1 MAKVKL
7 LKPRSIYC
15 CQACGHTETKWMGRC
30 PACQEWS
37 SLVEEVATAEPRRP
51 SATGVADG
59 GAPISIADVGDK
71 IGGARITAGIGEL
84 DRVLGGGL
92 VAGSIVLLGGD
103 PGVGKSTLLIQALAG
118 FAGAEP
124 DGGRVAPTDG
134 GRVAPTERGRVAPM
148 DGGRAAP
155 TDSGRV
161 DRTHVGSEG
170 AHPNSVRADHHVRP
184 AASARPAVLYAT
196 GEESVAQTA
205 MRARRVGAARD
216 SIAIVAETDVE
227 KILAHANAVKPAVLA
242 VDSIQTVFTPLLD
255 SIPGSLAQVRECA
268 GRLTQFA
275 KTTGTPTIV
284 VGHVTKDGALAGP
297 KTLEHLVDV
306 VLQLEGDGGPYR
318 ILRAHKNRFGS
329 TQEIGVFEMRGAGM
343 AEVANP
349 SAHLLAERPLGAPG
363 SVVVA
368 SADGARPLLVEIQ
381 ALVAPACAG
390 LGRRTAAGVDANRV
404 SLLLAVLAQR
414 AACDVLDR
422 DVFVNVAG
430 GLRLAEPAI
439 DLGIA
444 CAIASSARGRAI
456 DPRTVMFGEVG
467 LAGEIRAVTLC
478 EQRLAEAARLGF
490 SRALVP
496 IQNAKRLEDS
506 SGLELVVVDRL
517 QSAIAEL

>member
-1 MAKVKL
+1 MAKVKA
-7 LKPRSIYC
+7 LKPRTLYA
-15 CQACGHTETKWMGRC
+15 CQACGHVEPKWLGRC
-30 PACQEWS
+30 PACQEWN
-37 SLVEEVATAEPRRP
+37 SLIEEIGVAEPPRP

-59 GAPISIADVGDK
+59 AAPLSIALVNETL
-71 IGGARITAGIGEL
+71 GGPRRHSGIGEL

-92 VAGSIVLLGGD
+92 VAGSMVRLGGD

-118 FAGAEP
+118 LAGE
-124 DGGRVAPTDG
+124 
-134 GRVAPTERGRVAPM
+134 
-148 DGGRAAP
+148 
-155 TDSGRV
+155 
-161 DRTHVGSEG
+161 GS
-170 AHPNSVRADHHVRP
+170 
-184 AASARPAVLYAT
+184 VLYAT

-205 MRARRVGAARD
+205 MRARRVGAARQPI
-216 SIAIVAETDVE
+216 SIVAETDVE
-227 KILAHANAVKPAVLA
+227 KILAHARAASPAILA
-242 VDSIQTVFTPLLD
+242 VDSIQTVYTPILD

-268 GRLTQFA
+268 SRLTQFA

-381 ALVAPACAG
+381 ALVAPASAG
-390 LGRRTAAGVDANRV
+390 VGRRTAAGVDGNRV

-422 DVFVNVAG
+422 DIFVNVAG
-430 GLRLAEPAI
+430 GIRLAEPAI

-456 DPRTVMFGEVG
+456 DAHTVVFGEVG
-467 LAGEIRAVTLC
+467 LAGEVRAVTLC
-478 EQRLAEAARLGF
+478 EHRLAEAARLGF
-490 SRALVP
+490 TRAIVP
-496 IQNAKRLEDS
+496 AQNAKRLDRADAA
-506 SGLELVVVDRL
+506 GLELVPVDRL
-517 QSAIAEL
+517 TSALAEL

>member
-1 MAKVKL
+1 MAKAKL
-7 LKPRSIYC
+7 LKAPRSVYR
-15 CQACGHTETKWMGRC
+15 CQGCGHVEAKWLGRC

-37 SLVEEVATAEPRRP
+37 TLVEELESIAPTRM
-51 SATGVADG
+51 SAAGVADG
-59 GAPISIADVGDK
+59 GAPMSIADVSEAF
-71 IGGARITAGIGEL
+71 GGARTQSGIGEL

-118 FAGAEP
+118 FAGDRAQPDANARCDRAQP
-124 DGGRVAPTDG
+124 DGRGDRAQPDGRGD
-134 GRVAPTERGRVAPM
+134 RVQPGQ
-148 DGGRAAP
+148 G
-155 TDSGRV
+155 SG
-161 DRTHVGSEG
+161 
-170 AHPNSVRADHHVRP
+170 
-184 AASARPAVLYAT
+184 VLYAT

-216 SIAIVAETDVE
+216 SISIVAETDVE
-227 KILAHANAVKPAVLA
+227 KILAHAHALRPAVLA
-242 VDSIQTVFTPLLD
+242 VDSVQTIYTPLID

-268 GRLTQFA
+268 GRLMQFA

-284 VGHVTKDGALAGP
+284 VGHVTKDGGLAGP
-297 KTLEHLVDV
+297 KTLEHIVDV

-349 SAHLLAERPLGAPG
+349 SAHLLAERPVGAPG

-381 ALVAPACAG
+381 ALVAPASAG
-390 LGRRTAAGVDANRV
+390 LGRRTAAGVDGNRV

-430 GLRLAEPAI
+430 GVRLGEPAI

-456 DPRTVMFGEVG
+456 DPHTVMFGEVG

-490 SRALVP
+490 KRAIVP
-496 IQNAKRLEDS
+496 AQNARRLEDAA
-506 SGLELVVVDRL
+506 GLELVVVDRL
-517 QSAIAEL
+517 QTAIAEL

>member
-1 MAKVKL
+1 MAKVKA
-7 LKPRSIYC
+7 LKAPRSVYC
-15 CQACGHTETKWMGRC
+15 CQACGHTETKWLGRC
-30 PACQEWS
+30 PTCQEWN
-37 SLVEEVATAEPRRP
+37 SLVEEVESVAPARA
-51 SATGVADG
+51 SAAGVADG
-59 GAPISIADVGDK
+59 QAPMSIAEVGETF
-71 IGGARITAGIGEL
+71 GGVRTVSGIGEL

-118 FAGAEP
+118 LATAGA
-124 DGGRVAPTDG
+124 
-134 GRVAPTERGRVAPM
+134 
-148 DGGRAAP
+148 AAHKKAQ
-155 TDSGRV
+155 GQ
-161 DRTHVGSEG
+161 GI
-170 AHPNSVRADHHVRP
+170 
-184 AASARPAVLYAT
+184 LYAT

-205 MRARRVGAARD
+205 MRARRVGAARE
-216 SIAIVAETDVE
+216 SISIVAETDVE
-227 KILAHANAVKPAVLA
+227 KILAHANAIKPAVLA
-242 VDSIQTVFTPLLD
+242 VDSIQTVYTPILD

-284 VGHVTKDGALAGP
+284 VGHVTKDGGLAGP

-343 AEVANP
+343 AEVPNP
-349 SAHLLAERPLGAPG
+349 SAHLLAERPVGAPG

-381 ALVAPACAG
+381 ALVAPASAG
-390 LGRRTAAGVDANRV
+390 LGRRTAAGVDGNRV

-430 GLRLAEPAI
+430 GVRLGEPAI

-456 DPRTVMFGEVG
+456 DPHTVMFGEVG

-490 SRALVP
+490 RRAIVP
-496 IQNAKRLEDS
+496 AQNAKRIEDT

-517 QSAIAEL
+517 QTAIAEL

>member
-1 MAKVKL
+1 MAKLRPVKQRTTYVC
-7 LKPRSIYC
+7 RS
-15 CQACGHTETKWMGRC
+15 CGHSEPKWLGRC
-30 PACQEWS
+30 PTCQEWS
-37 SLVEEVATAEPRRP
+37 SLVEEIASPEPPRP
-51 SATGVADG
+51 SATGVSDG
-59 GAPISIADVGDK
+59 ASPVPISDVAE
-71 IGGARITAGIGEL
+71 ISARDRASTQIGEL

-92 VAGSIVLLGGD
+92 VAGCLVLLGGD
-103 PGVGKSTLLIQALAG
+103 PGVGKSTLLVQALAG
-118 FAGAEP
+118 LTRQA
-124 DGGRVAPTDG
+124 
-134 GRVAPTERGRVAPM
+134 
-148 DGGRAAP
+148 
-155 TDSGRV
+155 
-161 DRTHVGSEG
+161 DRS
-170 AHPNSVRADHHVRP
+170 
-184 AASARPAVLYAT
+184 VLYAT

-205 MRARRVGAARD
+205 MRARRVDAAAKQL
-216 SIAIVAETDVE
+216 SLVAETNVE
-227 KILAHANAVKPAVLA
+227 KILAHAESQRPSILA
-242 VDSIQTVFTPLLD
+242 VDSIQTVYTPLLD

-268 GRLTQFA
+268 SRLMQFA

-343 AEVANP
+343 TEVPNP

-381 ALVAPACAG
+381 ALVAPASAG
-390 LGRRTAAGVDANRV
+390 VGRRTAAGVDGNRV

-414 AACDVLDR
+414 ANCDVLDR
-422 DVFVNVAG
+422 DIFVNVAG
-430 GLRLAEPAI
+430 GIRLAEPAI

-456 DPRTVMFGEVG
+456 DARTVVFGEVG
-467 LAGEIRAVTLC
+467 LAGEVRAVPLC

-490 SRALVP
+490 TRALIP
-496 IQNAKRLEDS
+496 AQNAKRLDARAS
-506 SGLELVVVDRL
+506 KLELVAIDRL
-517 QSAIAEL
+517 TTALSEL

>member
-1 MAKVKL
+1 MAKVKA
-7 LKPRSIYC
+7 LKAPRSVYC
-15 CQACGHTETKWMGRC
+15 CQACGHTEAKWLGRC
-30 PACQEWS
+30 PACQEWN
-37 SLVEEVATAEPRRP
+37 SLVEEIESIAPARA
-51 SATGVADG
+51 SAAGVADG
-59 GAPISIADVGDK
+59 QRPVSIAEVGEQV
-71 IGGARITAGIGEL
+71 GGARQVSGIGEL

-92 VAGSIVLLGGD
+92 VAGSMVLLGGD
-103 PGVGKSTLLIQALAG
+103 PGVGKSTLLVQALAG
-118 FAGAEP
+118 LAGP
-124 DGGRVAPTDG
+124 SGDGAGP
-134 GRVAPTERGRVAPM
+134 
-148 DGGRAAP
+148 RADQA
-155 TDSGRV
+155 G
-161 DRTHVGSEG
+161 G
-170 AHPNSVRADHHVRP
+170 AHGAGWDGRRGGG
-184 AASARPAVLYAT
+184 VLYAT

-216 SIAIVAETDVE
+216 SISIVAETDVE
-227 KILAHANAVKPAVLA
+227 KILAHARALAPAVLA
-242 VDSIQTVFTPLLD
+242 VDSIQTVYTPLLD

-275 KTTGTPTIV
+275 KTTGTPTVV
-284 VGHVTKDGALAGP
+284 VGHVTKDGGLAGP

-343 AEVANP
+343 AEVENP
-349 SAHLLAERPLGAPG
+349 SAHLLAERPVGAPG

-381 ALVAPACAG
+381 ALVAPASAG
-390 LGRRTAAGVDANRV
+390 LGRRTAAGVDGNRV

-414 AACDVLDR
+414 AACDLLDR

-430 GLRLAEPAI
+430 GIRLSEPAI

-456 DPRTVMFGEVG
+456 DPHTVMFGEVG

-478 EQRLAEAARLGF
+478 ELRLAEAARLGF
-490 SRALVP
+490 RRAIVP
-496 IQNAKRLEDS
+496 AQNARRIEDA
-506 SGLELVVVDRL
+506 SGLELVAVDRL
-517 QSAIAEL
+517 QAAIAAL

>member
-1 MAKVKL
+1 MSDRGGTTARMAKLKAVKA
-7 LKPRSIYC
+7 RTAYGCTS
-15 CQACGHTETKWMGRC
+15 CGHVEPKWLGRC

-37 SLVEEVATAEPRRP
+37 TLVEHIEAAEPPRP
-51 SATGVADG
+51 SAAGVRDGQAPQSVTDVAEADG
-59 GAPISIADVGDK
+59 GERRS
-71 IGGARITAGIGEL
+71 TGIGEL

-92 VAGSIVLLGGD
+92 VAGCLVLLGGD

-118 FAGAEP
+118 LA
-124 DGGRVAPTDG
+124 
-134 GRVAPTERGRVAPM
+134 
-148 DGGRAAP
+148 
-155 TDSGRV
+155 
-161 DRTHVGSEG
+161 RTGT
-170 AHPNSVRADHHVRP
+170 
-184 AASARPAVLYAT
+184 VLYAT

-205 MRARRVGAARD
+205 MRARRVGAADRRLRL
-216 SIAIVAETDVE
+216 VAETDIE
-227 KILAHANAVKPAVLA
+227 RILALAKAEQPAFLA
-242 VDSIQTVFTPLLD
+242 VDSVQTVYTPMLD

-268 GRLTQFA
+268 SRLMQFA
-275 KTTGTPTIV
+275 KTSGIPTIL
-284 VGHVTKDGALAGP
+284 VGHVTKDGAIAGP

-329 TQEIGVFEMRGAGM
+329 TQEIGVFEMRGVGM
-343 AEVANP
+343 TEVANP
-349 SAHLLAERPLGAPG
+349 SAHLLAERPIGAPG

-390 LGRRTAAGVDANRV
+390 FGRRTTAGVDGNRV

-430 GLRLAEPAI
+430 GLRLVEPAI

-456 DPRTVMFGEVG
+456 DAHTVVFGELG
-467 LAGEIRAVTLC
+467 LAGEVRAVPLC

-490 SRALVP
+490 TRALVP
-496 IQNAKRLEDS
+496 AQNTARLEDRF
-506 SGLELVVVDRL
+506 GMQLVAVDRL
-517 QSAIAEL
+517 TTALGEL